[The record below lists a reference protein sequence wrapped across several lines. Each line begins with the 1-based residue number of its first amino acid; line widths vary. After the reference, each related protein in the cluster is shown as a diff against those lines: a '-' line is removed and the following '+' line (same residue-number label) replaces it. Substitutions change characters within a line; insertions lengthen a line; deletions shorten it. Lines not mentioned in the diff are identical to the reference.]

1 MSGIEVTGIQ
11 VTGIEVMGMAPVAVG
26 FFGKIPARGDFV
38 RAGLPRSFTD
48 PWDAWLQQ
56 VIAGSREVLGPRW
69 RPAWMEAPVW
79 HFSLPAGQCG
89 RDPVLGLWMPSVDAA
104 GRHFPLTLA
113 VVGAPPVAEWLAA
126 AEAIGLEALQFDLDP
141 EALMRR
147 LAAAAERPPEGD
159 RAGSNP
165 MPDGEAGQW
174 WTEGSPFVAAT
185 RLALPALPDVATF
198 AGMLVSVP
206 HSETEDQPDGPP
218 GAGGVGG

>member
-113 VVGAPPVAEWLAA
+113 HVGALPARPEVWLEWAEQV
-126 AEAIGLEALQFDLDP
+126 GLEALQCDLDP
-141 EALMRR
+141 EALSRR
-147 LAAAAERPPEGD
+147 LCEVLKSRVEGEPVLAD
-159 RAGSNP
+159 LA
-165 MPDGEAGQW
+165 DGMAQW
-174 WTEGSPFVAAT
+174 WTEGSPFVAPT
-185 RLALPALPDVATF
+185 RISLPALPDIAIF
-198 AGMLVSVP
+198 AEMLVSVP
-206 HSETEDQPDGPP
+206 HSDIGDRPDGPP
-218 GAGGVGG
+218 GAGGVRG